1 MGFDPDRLSRLRW
14 AALIHDVGK
23 VAVPPE
29 LLRKPGSLDEE
40 EFRRMLRHMHVVEDM
55 LAEVDVL
62 APVVRLAGGHHAILD
77 PADDVHGDHDRLP
90 TEASILAAAEVFDA
104 MTSTRSYRAAVTQT
118 AAFAELRADTDRLGA
133 DVVEALIE
141 AITERGEVYGS
152 PDEAIT
158 AKVARMVREREMRA

>member
-1 MGFDPDRLSRLRW
+1 
-14 AALIHDVGK
+14 
-23 VAVPPE
+23 
-29 LLRKPGSLDEE
+29 
-40 EFRRMLRHMHVVEDM
+40 MLRHMHVVEDM